1 MPLGVALCLP
11 RETRPQGVDMDPFS
25 QMGSPPEEPRPVLPK
40 LMLKIGFALL
50 ATATLC
56 VLVVSIAAAFLQRW
70 GPAVVLLLMGSF
82 SGLFAFF
89 IGQLP
94 VENKRRSGAT
104 RVAARRHRR

>member
-1 MPLGVALCLP
+1 
-11 RETRPQGVDMDPFS
+11 MDPFS

-82 SGLFAFF
+82 SGLFAFSLASTCGKPRGEAVRPGWPPDD
-89 IGQLP
+89 IDDDTGDTQAP
-94 VENKRRSGAT
+94 
-104 RVAARRHRR
+104 